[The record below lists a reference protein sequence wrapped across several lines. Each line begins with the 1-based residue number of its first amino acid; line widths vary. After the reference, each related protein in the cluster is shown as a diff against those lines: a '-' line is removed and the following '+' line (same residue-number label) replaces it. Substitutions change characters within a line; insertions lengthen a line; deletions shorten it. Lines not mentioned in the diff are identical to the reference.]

1 MVLLLLLLLM
11 MMMPAGVELLGGLGP
26 APDRLP
32 LLRRHHGALR
42 IFTLRIFTQSNNSF
56 LSDEKIVL
64 YEALKLCCESIN

>member
-1 MVLLLLLLLM
+1 MMLLLLLLLM

-42 IFTLRIFTQSNNSF
+42 IFTLRIFTQSNN
-56 LSDEKIVL
+56 
-64 YEALKLCCESIN
+64 